1 MTNILKRKTRLI
13 IETPCIIQRRPLVA
27 HVEPYGLEVRL
38 KRTRHRSAITWAQ
51 IYNRAAMLAADARKP
66 QRRPGAQ

>member
-1 MTNILKRKTRLI
+1 LTNILKRKTRLI

-27 HVEPYGLEVRL
+27 HVEPYGLELRL
-38 KRTRHRSAITWAQ
+38 KGTRTRFVISWAQ

-66 QRRPGAQ
+66 RRSPVAK